1 MTWVVVGLGN
11 PGERYADTR
20 HNVGRFVLGALAEDA
35 GARFKKAKLI
45 PVDVAE
51 LRVGGERVLLAES
64 HAYMN
69 ESGPSYG
76 SIVKRAKSDP
86 EHVICVH
93 DDINLAFGALRI
105 KMGGSTAGHN
115 GLNSLV
121 GALRTPDFYRVR
133 LGVGRPSGRQDPVD
147 FVLEPFR
154 KTERDEV
161 GIVVREAADAVTTLI
176 TEGLERAQ
184 DRFNR
189 NGVRD

>member
-20 HNVGRFVLGALAEDA
+20 HNIGRFVLSELAGQTGAT
-35 GARFKKAKLI
+35 FKKAKII
-45 PVDVAE
+45 PADVAE
-51 LRVGGERVLLAES
+51 LHVGGERVLLAES
-64 HAYMN
+64 RAYMN

-76 SIVKRAKSDP
+76 SIIKRAKADP
-86 EHVICVH
+86 DHVICVH
-93 DDINLAFGALRI
+93 DDIDLAFGALRI
-105 KMGGSTAGHN
+105 KRGGSTAGHN

-133 LGVGRPSGRQDPVD
+133 LGVGRPPGRQDPVD

-154 KTERDEV
+154 KTEREEV
-161 GIVVREAADAVTTLI
+161 SVLVREAAEAVTTLI
-176 TEGLERAQ
+176 ADGLERAQ